1 VPRISTLL
9 PGYDHRFPGQ
19 IADSE
24 TGLFYNY
31 FRDYDPQIGR
41 YVQSDPIGLKGGIN
55 TYAYVEGN
63 SVSKI
68 DPKGLQVP
76 KGAIDLRE
84 VVNNMIPQSII
95 PERPSKEKL
104 ECMKKYIHD
113 HYGATGDFIVPN
125 FSAYSWIDNGSNM
138 VDGGWKGNME
148 STVEHGGEKA
158 GALGVLSQ
166 GGKFAQSAAV
176 TSEALGMGGSAS
188 VGVFRVGTG
197 MRAAA
202 AGAEGV
208 AEIAGVPLFYWA
220 TYANRQAAA
229 ACDCPQK

>member
-1 VPRISTLL
+1 V
-9 PGYDHRFPGQ
+9 RFRT
-19 IADSE
+19 S
-24 TGLFYNY
+24 
-31 FRDYDPQIGR
+31 
-41 YVQSDPIGLKGGIN
+41 VQ
-55 TYAYVEGN
+55 
-63 SVSKI
+63 
-68 DPKGLQVP
+68 
-76 KGAIDLRE
+76 
-84 VVNNMIPQSII
+84 
-95 PERPSKEKL
+95 
-104 ECMKKYIHD
+104 
-113 HYGATGDFIVPN
+113 
-125 FSAYSWIDNGSNM
+125 
-138 VDGGWKGNME
+138 ME

-229 ACDCPQK
+229 ACDCPQNNVPTLRLVYEESNCRRY